1 MSNLGQFR
9 MDLRNFSVK
18 VEKDAVAT
26 VKRLALTVDKHL
38 VMNTPVDTGRL
49 RSNWIPT
56 LEAPSTEQKVPYAPG
71 SNPGKKRKTN
81 RGAATQ
87 GALTA
92 MVTVMATWELGKQI
106 WIVNNTEYLKYLN
119 DGTTPTRQASPG
131 FVERAIQAGFKEG
144 LKR

>member
-38 VMNTPVDTGRL
+38 VMNTPVDTGRA

-56 LEAPSTEQKVPYAPG
+56 LEAPSEQQIPPFAPG
-71 SNPGKKRKTN
+71 AKGSTGRAN
-81 RGAATQ
+81 TQ
-87 GALTA
+87 AALTA
-92 MVTVMATWELGKQI
+92 MATVLASFELGRQV
-106 WIVNNTEYLKYLN
+106 WIVNNTEYLGFLN
-119 DGTTPTRQASPG
+119 DGTTPTKQASPG
-131 FVERAIQAGFKEG
+131 FVERAIQAGIREG
-144 LKR
+144 LRR